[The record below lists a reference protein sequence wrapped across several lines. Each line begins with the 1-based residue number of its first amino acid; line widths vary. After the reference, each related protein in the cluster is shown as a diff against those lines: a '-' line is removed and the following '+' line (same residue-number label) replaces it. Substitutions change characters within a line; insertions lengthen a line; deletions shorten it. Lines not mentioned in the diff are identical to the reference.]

1 MTTWH
6 EMCFWSRTE
15 LVAAL
20 WPGRTWLASTGGRAQ
35 RTTFSR
41 EVSMKKMFLSLWNDE
56 AGFIVSAELILVA
69 TLLVIGMIV
78 GLQTVRD
85 TVITEL
91 ADTATAIG
99 QINQSYSYGGVTG
112 HNSSIAG

>member
-1 MTTWH
+1 
-6 EMCFWSRTE
+6 
-15 LVAAL
+15 
-20 WPGRTWLASTGGRAQ
+20 
-35 RTTFSR
+35 
-41 EVSMKKMFLSLWNDE
+41 MKKMFLSLWNDE

-69 TLLVIGMIV
+69 TLLVMGMVV

-99 QINQSYSYGGVTG
+99 QINQSYSYGGATG
-112 HNSSIAG
+112 HNSSIAGSFFSDSQDFCDSTASSSVGTGTGCTSFISTPASAETPM

>member
-1 MTTWH
+1 
-6 EMCFWSRTE
+6 
-15 LVAAL
+15 
-20 WPGRTWLASTGGRAQ
+20 
-35 RTTFSR
+35 
-41 EVSMKKMFLSLWNDE
+41 MKKMFLSLWNDE

-85 TVITEL
+85 AVITEL

-99 QINQSYSYGGVTG
+99 QINQSYSYGGATG
-112 HNSSIAG
+112 HASSVAGSSFTDLADFCDSTSSSTASSGTGCPTFLITATTEM

>member
-1 MTTWH
+1 
-6 EMCFWSRTE
+6 
-15 LVAAL
+15 
-20 WPGRTWLASTGGRAQ
+20 
-35 RTTFSR
+35 
-41 EVSMKKMFLSLWNDE
+41 MKKMFLSLWNEE

-69 TLLVIGMIV
+69 TLLVLGMVV

-99 QINQSYSYGGVTG
+99 QINQSYSYGGATG
-112 HNSSIAG
+112 HNSSVAGSFFTDLQDFCDSTTSSASGTGSGCTAFVGINATPEVSSP

>member
-1 MTTWH
+1 
-6 EMCFWSRTE
+6 
-15 LVAAL
+15 
-20 WPGRTWLASTGGRAQ
+20 
-35 RTTFSR
+35 
-41 EVSMKKMFLSLWNDE
+41 MKKMFLSLWNDE

-112 HNSSIAG
+112 HNSSIAGSFFADASDFCDSTSSSTAGTGTGCTSFISTPATAETPM